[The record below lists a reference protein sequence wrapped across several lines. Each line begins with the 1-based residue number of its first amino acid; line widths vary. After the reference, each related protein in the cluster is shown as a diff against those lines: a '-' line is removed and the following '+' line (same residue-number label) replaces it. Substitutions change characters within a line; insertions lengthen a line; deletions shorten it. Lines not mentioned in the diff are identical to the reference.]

1 MYNKVKSSTYF
12 LVVIIYKVVERRA
25 QCLVEQ
31 GENKAAEAEFGEKW
45 QDCSKTIEKLRVVLT
60 LLYRASPQPR
70 GGGGAEREGERQVQ
84 DRR

>member
-1 MYNKVKSSTYF
+1 M
-12 LVVIIYKVVERRA
+12 VVIDYKVVERRA

-84 DRR
+84 DGR